1 MNELLLTDVLP
12 LGIAKCGVFETLN
25 ISARNCNP
33 NRSVIR
39 NWRIRLKSALTNPG
53 PDRPSVP
60 QVPNVPAASQPLFAI
75 DAQNLGVQATGA
87 SFTVT

>member
-25 ISARNCNP
+25 ISARNCNA

-53 PDRPSVP
+53 PDKPSVP
-60 QVPNVPAASQPLFAI
+60 QVPKVPAAGTPNV
-75 DAQNLGVQATGA
+75 DVWYH
-87 SFTVT
+87 